1 MLLMIH
7 SRRISWDGLPRR
19 DGFKKV
25 DAAKQATTDPNI
37 RPPAE
42 YDREVVPRQYHFLG
56 WEAQAMEIERDS
68 EVRLDP
74 GLVGM

>member
-1 MLLMIH
+1 M
-7 SRRISWDGLPRR
+7 
-19 DGFKKV
+19 
-25 DAAKQATTDPNI
+25 DAVKQATTDPNI

-42 YDREVVPRQYHFLG
+42 YDREVVSRQYHFLG
-56 WEAQAMEIERDS
+56 WVAQAMEIERGNDS